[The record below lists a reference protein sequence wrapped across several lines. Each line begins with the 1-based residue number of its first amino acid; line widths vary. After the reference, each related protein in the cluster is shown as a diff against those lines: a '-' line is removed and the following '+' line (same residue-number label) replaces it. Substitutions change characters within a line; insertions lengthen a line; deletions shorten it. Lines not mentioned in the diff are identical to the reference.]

1 MICEELVEHKER
13 EKMESHEGAGEEAE
27 SMGRMRVLEHTLQ
40 RREEKRFLWVE
51 KGKENALA

>member
-1 MICEELVEHKER
+1 MEHKER

-27 SMGRMRVLEHTLQ
+27 SIGRMMVLEHTLQ